1 MNILNI
7 IYKIFKFISL
17 MIIGL
22 DTIRDC
28 NAIENQKMVEENVVK
43 EYNGVYGGKWHI
55 VSPEGFDLPEGLE
68 YLKKAGG
75 TVEERITFIR
85 KDIFKYSAK
94 IKISHIDLYTSLK
107 KVSSSLEDAWIY
119 DAYIEFKDCP
129 RKCSSLKI
137 PYLRM
142 FPFVSKLK
150 LSGCILTYKD
160 LKDFMH
166 YSIGNNREL
175 YLSENTFEDGGC
187 AKSVSCIEQQIDILK
202 SIQECYNVIDL
213 RKCNFSDA
221 EKEMLKKK
229 LKYIKNLLL

>member
-1 MNILNI
+1 
-7 IYKIFKFISL
+7 

-22 DTIRDC
+22 DNIRGC
-28 NAIENQKMVEENVVK
+28 NAMENSIMVEEDVVE

-55 VSPEGFDLPEGLE
+55 VSSEGFDLPEGLE
-68 YLKKAGG
+68 YLKKSWGG
-75 TVEERITFIR
+75 TIEERITFIR

-107 KVSSSLEDAWIY
+107 KVSSLLEDAWIY
-119 DAYIEFKDCP
+119 DADVEFKDCP
-129 RKCSSLKI
+129 RKFSPLKI

-160 LKDFMH
+160 LQDFMH
-166 YSIGNNREL
+166 CSIGNKREL
-175 YLSENTFEDGGC
+175 YLSENTFEVGGC
-187 AKSVSCIEQQIDILK
+187 AEFISYIEQKIDILK
-202 SIQECYNVIDL
+202 SIQECYNVLDL
-213 RKCNFSDA
+213 RKCNFSEA